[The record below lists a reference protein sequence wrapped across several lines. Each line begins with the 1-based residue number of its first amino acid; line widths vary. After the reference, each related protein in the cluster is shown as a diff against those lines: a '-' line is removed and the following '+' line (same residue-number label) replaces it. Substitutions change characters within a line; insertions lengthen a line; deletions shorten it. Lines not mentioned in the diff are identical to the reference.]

1 MQYINNLFNPSREGY
16 VELTTSLT
24 DDYYSDDYSV
34 PIKSRPYMHIFMN
47 FVSTLQ
53 ISTNSIINLL
63 CSIPKV
69 QPFLRDCICSYRYR
83 YHVRFTDVVSH
94 FKSNGIRLRMG
105 NCYINSKNCDVI
117 IVELDTCLLV
127 HPFTKIEKTREY
139 SMYRISN
146 IHYKFTSVPTKFIEY
161 NNHWDFLFC

>member
-1 MQYINNLFNPSREGY
+1 
-16 VELTTSLT
+16 
-24 DDYYSDDYSV
+24 
-34 PIKSRPYMHIFMN
+34 MN

-83 YHVRFTDVVSH
+83 YYTNFTNVVSH

-127 HPFTKIEKTREY
+127 HPFTKIEDTLEY
-139 SMYRISN
+139 KAYRIGN

-161 NNHWDFLFC
+161 NNHWDFLFR